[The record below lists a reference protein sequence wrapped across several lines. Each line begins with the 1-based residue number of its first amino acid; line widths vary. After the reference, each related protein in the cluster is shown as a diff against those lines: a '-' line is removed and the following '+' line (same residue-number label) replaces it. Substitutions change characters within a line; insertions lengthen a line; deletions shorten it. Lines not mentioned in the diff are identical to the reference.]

1 MKRLLTAMNMR
12 LRNSQAVR
20 QTAMNVAHMQKDI
33 SLLPRK
39 SDGAIVGG
47 AGLSIRLNQP
57 ASDSSAARPIRE
69 PTSIGDRFALRL
81 INIQDLYETDFGRI

>member
-1 MKRLLTAMNMR
+1 MNMR

-20 QTAMNVAHMQKDI
+20 QTVMNVAHMQKDI

-57 ASDSSAARPIRE
+57 ASDSSAARQ
-69 PTSIGDRFALRL
+69 TSAGDRSAFRL
-81 INIQDLYETDFGRI
+81 INIQDVYETDFGRI

>member
-20 QTAMNVAHMQKDI
+20 QTVMNVAHMQKDT
-33 SLLPRK
+33 SLLRRK

-57 ASDSSAARPIRE
+57 ASDSPAVRPIRE
-69 PTSIGDRFALRL
+69 PTSIGDRSALRL
-81 INIQDLYETDFGRI
+81 INIQDVYETDFGRI